1 MSFCSRA
8 EVLACGRFP
17 VNLILG
23 AQCRYRLPILL
34 VAGSLATHTA
44 HCSPY
49 PSGRVQSVNPTPLGT
64 VYLVLLGLAIAI
76 AIGMM
81 GMAWKRRTQRCAPAL
96 LVLVSLVALLAAASA
111 LEAIVPRIEC
121 KEFWVNIQYLG
132 YQLIPIAYLTMV
144 FQYVGFQ
151 RWLAPS
157 RILLISAVP
166 LITVILAWTN
176 DYHLLMRRDLF
187 IEPAEGLGFLGKTY
201 GPWFSLASVYSYLI
215 TLCGL
220 TLLTWAS
227 RRAAS
232 VYRRQALL
240 LIIGTV
246 LPLAWSLAYVLRLPL
261 LPPIDFMPPIT
272 ALSLLLIALA
282 VLRFRL
288 LEIVPVA
295 CHQVVQAMEDGL
307 LVLDD
312 ERQVA
317 AINPAAARMLSV
329 TPSAAVGE
337 PATQILEAFPQVLA
351 PILAETPPNSIV
363 VSVGTPDRAAYWEVR
378 ISELRSER
386 GHPLGQAVILR
397 DVTEQKQGEK
407 ARRAIEARMLQA
419 QKLESLGVMAG
430 GIAHDFNNLLQVI
443 LSNTDLIRIA
453 LPEDHSTQKLL
464 RGIIRSTER
473 AASLASQML
482 AYSGKGRF
490 TLEQLDPARLVSGM
504 ADLLRSLAPKKVAL
518 ALEIST
524 DIPSIH
530 ADAAQIR
537 QLIVSLVS
545 NAAEAIGERE
555 GTITLRLAQVHATR
569 QLLAPLHQSGELPEG
584 NYVQL
589 TITDDGCGMDEATQ
603 ARVFE
608 PFFTTKFTGRGL
620 GLAAALGIVHAHRGA
635 IGIKSAPGRGTTVTV
650 LIPGAGASPPVQ
662 EVGIPLLCERQASG
676 TILVIDD
683 EAGIRDTAM
692 MALRSYGYRVLAASD
707 GLEGIDLFREH
718 QNEIDAVVLDLAMPR
733 MSGEEVVPALRG
745 LRSDVPIIL
754 TSGYPEEEALRRFAG
769 RDLSG
774 FLQKP
779 YRPHLLAA
787 QLDTLIARTIRPREA
802 VAHINE
808 GGKPHE

>member
-1 MSFCSRA
+1 MTKCSRA
-8 EVLACGRFP
+8 NVLDRCR
-17 VNLILG
+17 LIGLLLNTRR
-23 AQCRYRLPILL
+23 RYSLSLFLL
-34 VAGSLATHTA
+34 AGSFVTRAA
-44 HCSPY
+44 HSY
-49 PSGRVQSVNPTPLGT
+49 PHPSDGIHSVGPTPLGI
-64 VYLVLLGLAIAI
+64 VYLVLLGLSVVTAV
-76 AIGMM
+76 GMM
-81 GMAWKRRTQRCAPAL
+81 GMAWKRRTQRCALPL

-111 LEAIVPRIEC
+111 LEALAPSIED
-121 KEFWVNIQYLG
+121 KEFWVNVQYLG
-132 YQLIPIAYLTMV
+132 YQLIPIAYLAMV
-144 FQYVGFQ
+144 FHYLGFQ
-151 RWLAPS
+151 RWLTPG
-157 RILLISAVP
+157 RILLISALP
-166 LITVILAWTN
+166 LITMVLAWTN
-176 DYHLLMRRDLF
+176 EYHLLMRRDLF
-187 IEPAEGLGFLGKTY
+187 IEPVEGLSFLGKTH
-201 GPWFSLASVYSYLI
+201 GPWFSVAVVYSYLVM
-215 TLCGL
+215 LCGL
-220 TLLTWAS
+220 SLLIWAG
-227 RRAAS
+227 RRTAS
-232 VYRRQALL
+232 VFRRQALL
-240 LIIGTV
+240 LITGTV
-246 LPLAWSLAYVLRLPL
+246 LPMTWSLAYVLRVPL
-261 LPPIDFMPPIT
+261 LPPIDLMPPIT
-272 ALSLLLIALA
+272 AFSQILIAVA
-282 VLRFRL
+282 ILRFRL

-295 CHQVVQAMEDGL
+295 CHQVIQAMEDGF

-312 ERQVA
+312 ERRVA

-329 TPSAAVGE
+329 LPAGAVGE
-337 PATQILEAFPQVLA
+337 PANQVLEAFPQVLA
-351 PILAETPPNSIV
+351 PILTEAPPSCV
-363 VSVGTPDRAAYWEVR
+363 TVSAGTPDRAAHWEVR
-378 ISELRSER
+378 ISALRSER

-397 DVTEQKQGEK
+397 DVTEQQQGEEV
-407 ARRAIEARMLQA
+407 RRAIEARMLQA

-443 LSNTDLIRIA
+443 LSNTDLIRMA

-464 RGIIRSTER
+464 QGILQSTER
-473 AASLASQML
+473 AASLAGQML

-490 TLEQLDPARLVSGM
+490 TLELLDPARLVSGM
-504 ADLLRSLAPKKVAL
+504 ADLLRSLASKKVVL

-524 DIPSIH
+524 DLPSIH
-530 ADAAQIR
+530 ADVAQIR
-537 QLIVSLVS
+537 QLVVSLVS

-555 GTITLRLAQVHATR
+555 GTITLQLAQVHATR

-584 NYVQL
+584 DYLAL
-589 TITDDGCGMDEATQ
+589 TIIDDGCGMDEATQ

-620 GLAAALGIVHAHRGA
+620 GLAAALGIMHAHRGA
-635 IGIKSAPGRGTTVTV
+635 IGIKSAPGRGTTVTI
-650 LIPGAGASPPVQ
+650 LLPGVGVSPPAR
-662 EVGIPLLCERQASG
+662 EAGIPLHGERQTSG

-683 EAGIRDTAM
+683 EAGVRDTAM

-707 GLEGIDLFREH
+707 GLEGIHLFRAH
-718 QNEIDAVVLDLAMPR
+718 QEEIDAVLLDLAMPR